1 MIQEKLDSI
10 STNVSTLN
18 WYAVYTKPRAEKKLK
33 EALEK
38 KSIQNFLPL
47 ITEKKKWSDRQKLIS
62 VPLFASYVFVKIDYS
77 QDSLRVLQEP
87 QVVQFVQYNGKPA
100 TTKRPSPSISNVRRR
115 INPCWKKRY
124 AISLSAN

>member
-1 MIQEKLDSI
+1 MNRRNDVMIQEKLDSI

-77 QDSLRVLQEP
+77 QYSLGVLQ
-87 QVVQFVQYNGKPA
+87 
-100 TTKRPSPSISNVRRR
+100 
-115 INPCWKKRY
+115 
-124 AISLSAN
+124 